1 MLKVG
6 VQTGGW
12 YNHDKALESFEY
24 IKSCGF
30 EAVDYNIDI
39 YLRPDPMAKEGVIT
53 PTLFD
58 KSIEELLEWVK
69 PLKEASEA
77 TGVEISQMHA
87 PFPCWYPE
95 KDDLNAYLIM
105 AFDKCFAIAEYL
117 NCGAVV
123 VHPTLL
129 SERDAEWEENLKFYR
144 SLIPYIKKY
153 KGVKIC
159 TENIFTKYGAHF
171 VEARLSNPYDAAYSS
186 VRGSA

>member
-12 YNHDKALESFEY
+12 YDHDNALASFEY

-58 KSIEELLEWVK
+58 KSIEELLEWIK
-69 PLKEASEA
+69 PLKDASEA
-77 TGVEISQMHA
+77 TGVEVSQMHA

-95 KDDLNAYLIM
+95 KDELNAYLIM
-105 AFDKCFAIAEYL
+105 AFDKCFAIAEYI
-117 NCGAVV
+117 NCPAVV
-123 VHPTLL
+123 VHPTIL
-129 SERDAEWEENLKFYR
+129 SERDEEWEENLKFYR
-144 SLIPYIKKY
+144 SLIPIIKKY

-159 TENIFTKYGAHF
+159 TENIFGKYG
-171 VEARLSNPYDAAYSS
+171 SNFLAK
-186 VRGSA
+186 G